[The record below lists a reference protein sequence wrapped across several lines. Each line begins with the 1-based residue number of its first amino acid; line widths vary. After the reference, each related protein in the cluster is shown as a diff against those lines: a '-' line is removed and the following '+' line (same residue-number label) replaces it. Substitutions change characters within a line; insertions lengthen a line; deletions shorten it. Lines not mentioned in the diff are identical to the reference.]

1 MAGNPLIL
9 KRLPWLPSVATD
21 TRARVPIMT
30 NGSALEVPP
39 PGDGLKTVTVAV
51 PAGAKSLAGIV
62 AASCVPLPK
71 LVARSLPFQRTTEPE
86 TKFVP
91 FAVSVNSAPPAT
103 SLAGAS
109 ALSVGEG
116 LLTEKLCSPE
126 LPPPGAGL
134 KTVTVTVPPVAMSLA
149 GMEAVSCML
158 LTKVVARSLPF
169 QRTTEPAMKPLP
181 RTVTVNAAA
190 PAVALAGESELI
202 PGAGLLTVKLTGPEV
217 PPPGAGL

>member
-62 AASCVPLPK
+62 AASCMPLP
-71 LVARSLPFQRTTEPE
+71 
-86 TKFVP
+86 
-91 FAVSVNSAPPAT
+91 
-103 SLAGAS
+103 
-109 ALSVGEG
+109 
-116 LLTEKLCSPE
+116 
-126 LPPPGAGL
+126 
-134 KTVTVTVPPVAMSLA
+134 
-149 GMEAVSCML
+149 
-158 LTKVVARSLPF
+158 KVVARSLPF

-202 PGAGLLTVKLTGPEV
+202 PGAGLLTVKLTGSEV
-217 PPPGAGL
+217 PPPGAGLKMVTCAVPPTAMSAAAVSARGSLALVYVLQ